1 VRRFVLRIAKL
12 AAVLLALA
20 VGAVGTLLASMW
32 HEHTS
37 PIVLPS
43 PTGSFALGRAQYAWI
58 NPKTSEELAVWIW
71 YPARPSSTATSV
83 EYLPA
88 PWRTALREHQG
99 TFLRSFFKRDPLAVG
114 THATSNAAV
123 APDRRAYP
131 VVVLRPGGSAL
142 TTDFTSIAEDL
153 ASHGY
158 IVAGFD
164 APARSFVMV
173 TSDGRTIA
181 RAPENNVENAN
192 GNLSDPIVGRLLAMW
207 TSDTRFVA
215 DQLERVNNGSIS
227 TPLAGRMDVERLA
240 IVGHSFGGATA
251 LQFCHEDIRCRAAID
266 MDGIPFGTVVPDGLH
281 KPAMFLL
288 SDHRR
293 EMADPAG
300 QQVVREIQSIYDR
313 LPPPRLHATIR
324 TANHFTFSDQSLLNS
339 QIALALLRLT
349 GFGGLDARRGLA
361 MSADFVRT
369 FFDVALN
376 GASPAALLQVSERYP
391 EVVVI
396 SR

>member
-1 VRRFVLRIAKL
+1 MRHVVLRVAKL
-12 AAVLLALA
+12 AAVLILLA
-20 VGAVGTLLASMW
+20 VGAVGTLLAIMW

-37 PIVLPS
+37 PVVLPS
-43 PTGSFALGRAQYAWI
+43 PTGAFALGRAQYAWI

-71 YPARPSSTATSV
+71 YPARSSSTARPA

-88 PWRTALREHQG
+88 PWRTALRARQG
-99 TFLRSFFKRDPLAVG
+99 TFMRSFFKRDAIAVG
-114 THATSNAAV
+114 THSESNAAV

-142 TTDFTSIAEDL
+142 TIDFTSLAEDL

-164 APARSFVMV
+164 APGRSFVIV
-173 TSDGRTIA
+173 TSDGRMIA

-192 GNLSDPIVGRLLAMW
+192 GNLSDPVVGRLLAMW
-207 TSDTRFVA
+207 TSDTRFVV
-215 DQLERVNNGSIS
+215 DQLERVNDGDLS
-227 TPLAGRMDVERLA
+227 TPFAGRMDVARLA

-251 LQFCHEDIRCRAAID
+251 LQFCHEDTRCRAAID
-266 MDGIPFGTVVPDGLH
+266 MDGIPFGTVVSDGLD
-281 KPAMFLL
+281 KPAMLLL
-288 SDHRR
+288 SDHSR
-293 EMADPAG
+293 EMADPAS
-300 QQVVREIQSIYDR
+300 QRVAQEIQSIYER
-313 LPPPRLHATIR
+313 LSPPRLLATIR

-339 QIALALLRLT
+339 HAALALLRLT

-361 MSADFVRT
+361 ISADFVRT

-376 GASPAALLQVSERYP
+376 GASPAALTDLSERYTDL
-391 EVVVI
+391 VTI

>member
-1 VRRFVLRIAKL
+1 MRRVVLRVARL
-12 AAVLLALA
+12 AAVLIVLA
-20 VGAVGTLLASMW
+20 VGAVGTLAAMMW

-37 PIVLPS
+37 PVVLPS

-71 YPARPSSTATSV
+71 YPARPSSTARPA

-88 PWRTALREHQG
+88 PWRRALRERQG
-99 TFLRSFFKRDPLAVG
+99 TFLRSFFKRDPLTVG
-114 THATSNAAV
+114 THTKSNAAV

-131 VVVLRPGGSAL
+131 VVVLRQGGSAL
-142 TTDFTSIAEDL
+142 TIDFTSIAEDL

-164 APARSFVMV
+164 APARSFVVV

-192 GNLSDPIVGRLLAMW
+192 GDLSDPVVGRLLAMW
-207 TSDTRFVA
+207 TSDTRFVV
-215 DQLERVNNGSIS
+215 DQLERVNNGSVS
-227 TPLAGRMDVERLA
+227 TPFAGRMDVARLA
-240 IVGHSFGGATA
+240 MVGHSFGGATA

-266 MDGIPFGTVVPDGLH
+266 MDGIPFGTVVSEGLH

-288 SDHRR
+288 SDHSR
-293 EMADPAG
+293 EVADPAS
-300 QQVVREIQSIYDR
+300 QKVVQEIQSIYDR
-313 LPPPRLHATIR
+313 LPLPRLHATIR

-339 QIALALLRLT
+339 QAALALLRLT

-369 FFDVALN
+369 FFDAAVN
-376 GASPAALLQVSERYP
+376 GASPAALAQVSERYP
-391 EVVVI
+391 EVVI
-396 SR
+396 PR